1 MSLYELFKNSKPTE
15 KTKFAKI
22 YYLKDND
29 NKYKIILIKR
39 RANRRSIIHCTDNL
53 IEWEQFPLLPRIWG
67 GRLANKTAVY
77 KVEKPKNET
86 VIFVIKGNPNGVT
99 GLDDGLFRS
108 VKKFDKNYIN
118 IMALK
123 YFKTGD
129 FIK

>member
-1 MSLYELFKNSKPTE
+1 MLYNLMKTTKPCDKTRFVKVYSLKQDGKN
-15 KTKFAKI
+15 
-22 YYLKDND
+22 
-29 NKYKIILIKR
+29 YKIIITNR
-39 RANRRSIIHCTDNL
+39 CANRRSIIHCIDNR
-53 IEWEQFPLLPRIWG
+53 IDWEQFPLLPRIWS
-67 GRLANKTAVY
+67 GRLEDTKTIY